1 MSLNMDFTQ
10 RVVINSESLDWDP
23 SRLPGV
29 ERRKLER
36 EAPESG
42 RATTLVR
49 YAPDSHFSP
58 HTHTGGEE
66 FLVLEG
72 VFSDETGDFGPGC
85 YVRNPIG
92 STHRPHSDEGCVIF
106 VKLCQFN
113 PKDTEFVRVNT
124 ADAPWQPGLA
134 DGLSVISLH
143 EFGTEHVALAKWAPG
158 TQFTRHTSLGGE
170 EIFVLD
176 GVFEDE
182 HGRYPKG
189 MWLRNP
195 AGSVHTPFS
204 TEGATLYVKTGHL
217 VPGTGA
223 KGEPEASFATAAS

>member
-10 RVVINSESLDWDP
+10 RVVIDSESLDWEP
-23 SRLPGV
+23 SKMLGV

-42 RATTLVR
+42 RATTVVR
-49 YAPDSHFSP
+49 YAPGSHFSP

-72 VFSDETGDFGPGC
+72 VFSDETGDFGTGS

-92 STHRPHSDEGCVIF
+92 STHKPHSDDGCVIL
-106 VKLCQFN
+106 VKLDQFDS
-113 PKDTEFVRVNT
+113 KDTKFVRVKT
-124 ADAPWQPGLA
+124 REVPWHPGLV
-134 DGLSVISLH
+134 DGLSVMSLH
-143 EFGTEHVALAKWAPG
+143 EFGTEHVALVKWTPG
-158 TQFTRHTSLGGE
+158 TQFTRHTHLGGE

-182 HGRYPKG
+182 RGRYPKG
-189 MWLRNP
+189 TWIRNP
-195 AGSVHTPFS
+195 HDSVHTPFS
-204 TEGATLYVKTGHL
+204 TEGCTIWVKTGHL
-217 VPGTGA
+217 PA
-223 KGEPEASFATAAS
+223 